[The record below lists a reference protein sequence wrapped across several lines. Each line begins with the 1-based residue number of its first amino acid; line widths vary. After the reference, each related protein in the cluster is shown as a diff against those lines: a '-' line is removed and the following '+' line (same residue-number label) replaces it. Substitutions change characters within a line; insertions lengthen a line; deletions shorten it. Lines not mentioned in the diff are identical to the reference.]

1 MHHLLLI
8 ICMEFS
14 HYDSHG
20 CFGWYESHKKLLGRI
35 DGFDEFFMSRNRTLP
50 LMSVHLLSRHVSYLP
65 GFCISLLF
73 WNSGVEGFCWC
84 TTVITSPSAMMSC
97 RGLSLSARYTILSW
111 LVCSVILN
119 DIDWL
124 FLIFFQ
130 CGLLNWAHRRFFVG
144 YQYCDLGTLL
154 LNWLTL
160 IFCMWLF
167 GETSRDNA
175 DELLFLKLE
184 PRLHL

>member
-1 MHHLLLI
+1 MHLLLLI

-65 GFCISLLF
+65 GFVVILKFRSWRLLLMYHCHHLSF
-73 WNSGVEGFCWC
+73 GYDVMSG
-84 TTVITSPSAMMSC
+84 S
-97 RGLSLSARYTILSW
+97 LSLSARYTILSW

-124 FLIFFQ
+124 FFIFFQ
-130 CGLLNWAHRRFFVG
+130 CGQLNWAHRRFFVG
-144 YQYCDLGTLL
+144 YQYCDLGTHL

-175 DELLFLKLE
+175 D
-184 PRLHL
+184 